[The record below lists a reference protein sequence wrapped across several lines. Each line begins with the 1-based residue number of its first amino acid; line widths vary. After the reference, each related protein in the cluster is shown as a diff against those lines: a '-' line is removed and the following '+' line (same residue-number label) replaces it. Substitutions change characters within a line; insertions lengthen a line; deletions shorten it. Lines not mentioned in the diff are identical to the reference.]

1 MFQQLNIRQKLVG
14 VSMINGLCA
23 LIMAMVLIHYAQV
36 TENRFSYVVNEV
48 APDVDA
54 AEDSIK
60 QALNIARQ
68 NRNMLLADSVT
79 ERNQAEQSAL
89 DSFADIK
96 KQLNE
101 LSNSPTVTDE
111 MHRKLQKA
119 ALSRDELDAKFSQFS
134 ASVHSNVDA
143 GERYLKD
150 QFAPA
155 NSDFMSQLDEISE
168 NLQHGMEQQVKNA
181 LVESAVS
188 RRIGWVLSIA
198 IIALMLLLSSVMSNN
213 LIKRILV
220 CRTVATQI
228 AGGDLTFKWHTMQQE
243 KGRDEIGQSLD
254 AMERM
259 QAKLTELISNI
270 QGSVDQVAAAGEEL
284 MMIAH
289 DVTHKVD
296 EQSVAA
302 NAMSAAV
309 EEMAASMVQMAHTA
323 QDVDEKAA
331 VAGTIATESS
341 SHVFKAS
348 NEMHELTSQVSE
360 AAREVQAL
368 GEQIHQI
375 DNIVTVIGGV
385 AEQTNLLALNAAIEA
400 ARAGEQGRG
409 FAVVA
414 DEVRTLAG
422 RTAASA
428 HEITRMV
435 QQIQQRTSQVVDKI
449 RASDEKAGHGATLA
463 QHASS
468 SIQGIVQQ
476 TETVVRATRE
486 IARALHEQQQANHEI
501 AHNVERVAEMANDEA
516 NAMHGVSAAAEQ
528 MSRLAGG
535 LSQLA
540 HQFRIS

>member
-1 MFQQLNIRQKLVG
+1 MFQQLNIRQKLLGIAIVNS
-14 VSMINGLCA
+14 VFA
-23 LIMAMVLIHYAQV
+23 LIMALVLVHYL
-36 TENRFSYVVNEV
+36 ENIEQRFEYVVMEV
-48 APDVDA
+48 APDIDA

-60 QALNIARQ
+60 QGLNIARQ
-68 NRNMLLADSVT
+68 SRNMLLADSSSEREQAQQSAQQSFTDISKQLGELKNSPRMSPQMRDQLAKVIDDQDDIEPKFAKFAQLAASDNAAAEQYLKT
-79 ERNQAEQSAL
+79 ELAKENNEFIAVIDELSELMQQGMQAEVKQAL
-89 DSFADIK
+89 EES
-96 KQLNE
+96 
-101 LSNSPTVTDE
+101 
-111 MHRKLQKA
+111 
-119 ALSRDELDAKFSQFS
+119 S
-134 ASVHSNVDA
+134 AS
-143 GERYLKD
+143 R
-150 QFAPA
+150 QFGLLFSLAIVVVMFIA
-155 NSDFMSQLDEISE
+155 SVLMSG
-168 NLQHGMEQQVKNA
+168 NLV
-181 LVESAVS
+181 
-188 RRIGWVLSIA
+188 R
-198 IIALMLLLSSVMSNN
+198 
-213 LIKRILV
+213 RILV

-259 QAKLTELISNI
+259 QAKLTELVSNI

-302 NAMSAAV
+302 NAMSAAM

-435 QQIQQRTSQVVDKI
+435 QQIQQRTSQVVDTI